1 MAKQSQRIF
10 WSVMLILFG
19 IFFLLDNFRLV
30 PPEVG
35 DLFWTGI
42 FGVGA
47 LFGLIYYLSHREQWW
62 ILFPTFTFFGITG
75 VMFVESLPFYLID
88 GGSVF
93 LFTLS
98 LAFWI
103 LFVTEKQRWWAAI
116 PAGALTSIAALAAV
130 ESAVHTEAAG
140 LLFIGLGLT
149 FGLLWLIRR
158 ESPTGWAKWPAMILL
173 FLGFFFPVI
182 PRLGQAWPLILIV
195 IGVWMLFK
203 AIKHNKNKSAT
214 SGG

>member
-10 WSVMLILFG
+10 WSIMLILFG

-30 PPEVG
+30 PPELG

-88 GGSVF
+88 GGSIF
-93 LFTLS
+93 LLMLS

-103 LFVTEKQRWWAAI
+103 IFVTEKQHWWAAI
-116 PAGALTSIAALAAV
+116 PAGVLTSIAALVAV
-130 ESAVHTEAAG
+130 ESVVHAEASG
-140 LLFIGLGLT
+140 LLFIGMGLT

-158 ESPTGWAKWPAMILL
+158 ESSTGWAKWPAMILL
-173 FLGFFFPVI
+173 FLGLFFPIV
-182 PRLGQAWPLILIV
+182 PRFDRVWPLILIV
-195 IGVWMLFK
+195 VGAWMLFK
-203 AIKHNKNKSAT
+203 AVKHNKSRSA
-214 SGG
+214 GEG